1 MGAEEKE
8 PQYVCMQKQTHTNQ
22 ESLKEMEIQVLVSE
36 FLDVI

>member
-8 PQYVCMQKQTHTNQ
+8 PQYACMQKQTHTHQ
-22 ESLKEMEIQVLVSE
+22 ESLKEMEIQVLASE